1 MGSGCFRIS
10 IISSAAWIAACVPTW
25 SVLEVALERAL
36 TDRAWA
42 LVGLR
47 EALELVRGRPF
58 DVPAGYEW
66 AYEELHVAHAERVV
80 TEAAHRLAT
89 VALEAGEWQLAL
101 WATTR
106 GLVARAGE
114 RVVVSGSDAR
124 LSCRR

>member
-10 IISSAAWIAACVPTW
+10 IISSVAWIAACVPTW
-25 SVLEVALERAL
+25 RCSRRRSSAAV

-58 DVPAGYEW
+58 DVPGGYEW

-101 WATTR
+101 WATTQ
-106 GLVARAGE
+106 GLMARAGE
-114 RVVVSGSDAR
+114 RVVVSGSDAC